1 MIESIHTTTDGR
13 QGGAADER
21 IKQQLDAIPTV
32 NGKGLFIDTATYAEY
47 FGETE
52 ANVRKRC
59 ASGGIRAV
67 KVGKKWRIPVAYLYE
82 QLETEEA

>member
-1 MIESIHTTTDGR
+1 MNSITTDER
-13 QGGAADER
+13 PSDAADER
-21 IKQQLDAIPTV
+21 IRQQLDAIPTV
-32 NGKGLFIDTATYAEY
+32 NGKGLFIDTTTYAEY

-59 ASGGIRAV
+59 ASGSIRAV

-82 QLETEEA
+82 QLEGGEE

>member
-1 MIESIHTTTDGR
+1 MNDNIHSTTDGR
-13 QGGAADER
+13 QEGAAEER
-21 IKQQLDAIPTV
+21 IRRQLDAIPTV
-32 NGKGLFIDTATYAEY
+32 NGKGLFIDTTTYAEY

-59 ASGGIRAV
+59 ANGEIRAV